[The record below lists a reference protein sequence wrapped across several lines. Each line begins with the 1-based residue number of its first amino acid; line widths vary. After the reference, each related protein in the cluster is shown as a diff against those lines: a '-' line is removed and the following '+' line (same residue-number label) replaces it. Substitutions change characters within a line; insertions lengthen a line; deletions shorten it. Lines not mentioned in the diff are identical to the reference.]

1 MKSASNNKIDI
12 AVIPYPLIDYKYLSR
27 FAPLM
32 NRVCSI
38 GMIFFFFGGG
48 GGGGRILSMHKH
60 Q

>member
-38 GMIFFFFGGG
+38 GMIFFFLGGG
-48 GGGGRILSMHKH
+48 GGGGKNFINA
-60 Q
+60 